1 MAIFAKNTT
10 PCKKESDTQVANIL
24 TYSSQS
30 MNLQIFRQFLDSPNG
45 ASYYVLFYQK
55 YRKDFK
61 KILGTIFAHPRY
73 KDIDPEPY
81 FKKEFLLF
89 IKKELMAIRG
99 EQTNGQ
105 TPQDDN
111 KIFINWVNYV
121 GRKKAEAAKH
131 EINKYLIKELV
142 NAGGPENWIA
152 AYDLIPIEYDITF
165 YAIAIK
171 YFDNVKYKGR
181 KKEIKEIIKTLFFL
195 YRLKSLNRSKSEKK
209 DTKVEKFEGWLFL
222 CLKNLV
228 NNSTNRKEID
238 EELGLDHYDTNI
250 PLPSDD
256 EDNDKEYDDDVI
268 SDYIKRMTEIIE
280 SGDVDPVYAS
290 EANGGANYVDEAT
303 ENNMD
308 SDGQDGENH
317 ENSPSVDV
325 TGKSE
330 SKKTK
335 NADSEDP
342 EFLDLIPNSEKQEA
356 ASDSALEAETEPKD
370 RLLAKI
376 RVERYLSL
384 IPSSDNAEVLRLIFL
399 QEMKASEVA
408 EELGISIDQVYNKKN
423 RGIIDMIQVA
433 LPDIRRHFKKMF
445 EFYGLQLKDMEMR
458 EMAELYCENWSVE
471 GIAMKFQK
479 TEHITSEKLAKAYN
493 ELLKISIKESIKS
506 KKESIKSKK
515 KSKKNITEQSDDPF
529 EFSILLS

>member
-30 MNLQIFRQFLDSPNG
+30 MNLQIFRQLLDSSNG
-45 ASYYVLFYQK
+45 ARYYEQFYQK

-99 EQTNGQ
+99 ELTNGQ

-121 GRKKAEAAKH
+121 GRKKAEDARH
-131 EINKYLIKELV
+131 QVNKDLIIELLKV
-142 NAGGPENWIA
+142 GGPENWGS
-152 AYDLIPIEYDITF
+152 AYNLIEREYDITF
-165 YAIAIK
+165 YAIAKK
-171 YFDNVKYKGR
+171 YFNNVKYKGR

-195 YRLKSLNRSKSEKK
+195 YRLKSGPKGYYIP
-209 DTKVEKFEGWLFL
+209 KFEGWLFK
-222 CLKNLV
+222 CLKNFV
-228 NNSTNRKEID
+228 NAQKNREVID
-238 EELGLDHYDTNI
+238 KELGLDHYDTNL
-250 PLPSDD
+250 PLASDD
-256 EDNDKEYDDDVI
+256 EDTDEEYDDDVI

-317 ENSPSVDV
+317 EYSPSVDV

-356 ASDSALEAETEPKD
+356 TPDSALEAETEPKD

-433 LPDIRRHFKKMF
+433 LPDIRRQFKQMF
-445 EFYGLQLKDMEMR
+445 EFYGMQLKDMEMR

-471 GIAMKFQK
+471 DIAKEFQK
-479 TEHITSEKLAKAYN
+479 TVHITSEKLAKAYN